1 MWWMQEHVAAFDAER
16 FQSLGPGYVA
26 LNIAGEAGELANLMK
41 KIWRVDPR
49 IAKADGYQVITD
61 EQRALIGDEI
71 ADVIMLTLVLANH
84 LGIDVESEVQRKL
97 DVIDERLKAGHYGHE
112 AKSSES

>member
-1 MWWMQEHVAAFDAER
+1 MWWMQQHVADFDAQR

-41 KIWRVDPR
+41 KIWRTDTR
-49 IAKADGYQVITD
+49 IALAEGYGVITD
-61 EQRALIGDEI
+61 EQRTQIGDEI

-84 LGIDVESEVQRKL
+84 LDIDIEAEVQRKL
-97 DVIDERLKAGHYGHE
+97 EVIDERLRAGHYGHE
-112 AKSSES
+112 AKPQE

>member
-1 MWWMQEHVAAFDAER
+1 MQQHVAEFDTER

-41 KIWRVDPR
+41 KIWRMDPR
-49 IAKADGYQVITD
+49 IAQAEGYGIITD
-61 EQRALIGDEI
+61 EQRTLIADEI

-84 LGIDVESEVQRKL
+84 LDVDVEAEVQRKL
-97 DVIDERLKAGHYGHE
+97 GVIDERLRGGHYGHE
-112 AKSSES
+112 ARAQES